1 MAVRGGPAYGRRRVV
16 ATIAGTGGAPLYA
29 AFVYEPRRDERLEA
43 QLTAIREAATVD
55 DLKPVLEQIVRHNRG
70 SYR

>member
-1 MAVRGGPAYGRRRVV
+1 MRWLIV
-16 ATIAGTGGAPLYA
+16 ATIVVAVGAPLYA
-29 AFVYEPRRDERLEA
+29 AYVHEPRRDARLEA
-43 QLTAIREAATVD
+43 QLMIIREARTVD

>member
-1 MAVRGGPAYGRRRVV
+1 MRWLIVVTVVV
-16 ATIAGTGGAPLYA
+16 AFGAPLYA